1 MFSYNLQGFTESPDE
16 TVQPTDNSRCNISR
30 YTVLNVVESGGSSF
44 GSDQNPIATKLLLH
58 TMKSGRVS
66 AAASHFRGIE
76 EGAVMVLQSSQ
87 ILYPAWSLCHH
98 GVGFIESQMNRHI
111 PSG

>member
-44 GSDQNPIATKLLLH
+44 GSDQKPDSDKAVTPHNEKRKGQRSSKPLSGNRRRCRHGFYSLVRFCIRPGH
-58 TMKSGRVS
+58 CVTMV
-66 AAASHFRGIE
+66 
-76 EGAVMVLQSSQ
+76 
-87 ILYPAWSLCHH
+87 
-98 GVGFIESQMNRHI
+98 
-111 PSG
+111 